1 MKRISLLLFTGIFLL
16 FIAAGVL
23 DAATI
28 IVNRPTS
35 SNVTVDGLLK
45 AAWEDNIEK
54 SDSYK
59 KAISTLSKFENQTD
73 LARGFANA
81 NAYSSHAGTIQGYQ
95 NYDLFFVSIG
105 VMGGLQAPSGDA
117 DYYNKDTIE
126 DDLEA
131 DGDVHAGVALGVAI
145 NAGIH
150 AKFIA
155 YGLYLTGIFGRV
167 DIGEEQDDYTFES
180 TTIGGRI
187 NYALIQTHGILLGFL
202 KWRGLSIGTGFIYQ
216 KAEAS
221 MVYEFDPI
229 SQSFSGGGVTGT
241 MTVDPSARFKFE
253 TTTYTVPVDI
263 VTSFQ
268 LLWLLNLTAGAGVD
282 FVFGHTDLTLTTGGS
297 VNTQINSGSANI
309 NPGSITI
316 TGETDDVSPD
326 RVRPKIMAGLGLQLG
341 PVKID
346 MPVIYY
352 PSAGAAIG
360 LTAAFVW

>member
-1 MKRISLLLFTGIFLL
+1 MKRISLLLVTGVFLL
-16 FIAAGVL
+16 FIVAGVL

-28 IVNRPTS
+28 VVTPPTS
-35 SNVTVDGLLK
+35 TSQPLLNTPLANALTAVQGTSTYQK
-45 AAWEDNIEK
+45 AVN
-54 SDSYK
+54 
-59 KAISTLSKFENQTD
+59 TLAKFENQSD

-95 NYDLFFVSIG
+95 NYDLFFVSVG
-105 VMGGLQAPSGDA
+105 VMYGLQAPSADA
-117 DYYNKDTIE
+117 DYYNKENIE
-126 DDLEA
+126 NDLEE
-131 DGDVHAGVALGVAI
+131 DGDVHAGAALGVAI

-155 YGLYLTGIFGRV
+155 YGLYLTGIFGKV

-180 TTIGGRI
+180 TTIGGRV

-221 MVYEFDPI
+221 MVYEFDSI
-229 SQSFSGGGVTGT
+229 SQAVTGYPGVSLV
-241 MTVDPSARFKFE
+241 VDPSARFKFE

-282 FVFGHTDLTLTTGGS
+282 FVMGHTDLTLTSGGS
-297 VNTQINSGSANI
+297 INVTGTSETI
-309 NPGSITI
+309 VPGSITI

-326 RVRPKIMAGLGLQLG
+326 RVRPKIMGGIGLQLG

>member
-1 MKRISLLLFTGIFLL
+1 
-16 FIAAGVL
+16 
-23 DAATI
+23 
-28 IVNRPTS
+28 
-35 SNVTVDGLLK
+35 
-45 AAWEDNIEK
+45 
-54 SDSYK
+54 
-59 KAISTLSKFENQTD
+59 
-73 LARGFANA
+73 
-81 NAYSSHAGTIQGYQ
+81 
-95 NYDLFFVSIG
+95 
-105 VMGGLQAPSGDA
+105 MGGLQAPSGDA

-126 DDLEA
+126 NDLEE

-180 TTIGGRI
+180 TTIGGRV

-216 KAEAS
+216 KAKAS
-221 MVYEFDPI
+221 MVYEFDSI
-229 SQSFSGGGVTGT
+229 SATGSQGIYNVT
-241 MTVDPSARFKFE
+241 MTLDPSARFKFE

-268 LLWLLNLTAGAGVD
+268 LLWLFNLTAGAGVD
-282 FVFGHTDLTLTTGGS
+282 FVMGHTDLTLTSGGS
-297 VNTQINSGSANI
+297 INVTGTSETI
-309 NPGSITI
+309 TPGSITI

>member
-1 MKRISLLLFTGIFLL
+1 MKRISLLLLTGVFLL
-16 FIAAGVL
+16 FIAAGAL

-28 IVNRPTS
+28 VVTAPKS
-35 SNVTVDGLLK
+35 STNPGLLDIPLENALIAAQGTPTYQK
-45 AAWEDNIEK
+45 AVN
-54 SDSYK
+54 
-59 KAISTLSKFENQTD
+59 TLAKFENQTD

-221 MVYEFDPI
+221 MLYEFDSITQATTVP
-229 SQSFSGGGVTGT
+229 GVSLV
-241 MTVDPSARFKFE
+241 VDPSARFKFE

-268 LLWLLNLTAGAGVD
+268 LLWLFNITAGAGVD
-282 FVFGHTDLTLTTGGS
+282 FVMGHTDLTLTSGGS
-297 VNTQINSGSANI
+297 INVTGTNETI
-309 NPGSITI
+309 IPGSITI